1 MSKKNVMTASI
12 ILVSGLIL
20 SSYVKAQP
28 PPSVRVKPGD
38 IPCPAKELTRGLTT
52 PVPKPW
58 WHTPIR
64 NSLSNVRVDESRKSL
79 TCIYGKEPWII
90 SVERPFPEGVDA
102 CKPNSS
108 RNGFRCYRRASPP
121 PPHR

>member
-28 PPSVRVKPGD
+28 PPSVKVKIGD
-38 IPCPAKELTRGLTT
+38 IPCPVKEVTRGLTT
-52 PVPKPW
+52 PLPKPW
-58 WHTPIR
+58 WHTPIKGR
-64 NSLSNVRVDESRKSL
+64 LGSVRVEESRKLL
-79 TCIYGKEPWII
+79 TCIYGKEPWLIP
-90 SVERPFPEGVDA
+90 VGRNFPEGADE

-108 RNGFRCYRRASPP
+108 RNGFMCYRRASPP
-121 PPHR
+121 RR